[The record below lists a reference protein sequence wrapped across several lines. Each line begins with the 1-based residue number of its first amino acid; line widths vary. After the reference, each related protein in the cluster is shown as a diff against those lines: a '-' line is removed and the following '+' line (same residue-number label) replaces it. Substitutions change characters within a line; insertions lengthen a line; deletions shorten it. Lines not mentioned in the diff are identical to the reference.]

1 MHLVSWNSFIKRNCS
16 STSHY
21 LRRKTVSTEEN
32 STSIPESVQ
41 VEMYEALLKLS
52 YERGVMM
59 GILYGGFGF
68 GAMLWAMALMAKYM

>member
-1 MHLVSWNSFIKRNCS
+1 M
-16 STSHY
+16 
-21 LRRKTVSTEEN
+21 STEEN
-32 STSIPESVQ
+32 NTNLPESTQ
-41 VEMYEALLKLS
+41 VEMYETLLKLS

>member
-1 MHLVSWNSFIKRNCS
+1 
-16 STSHY
+16 
-21 LRRKTVSTEEN
+21 VSTEEN